1 MCAIAAELSPSELAA
16 VVPACPEW
24 TVRDLLTHNVALPA
38 AIGAGDL
45 PGDDLQRWLD
55 GLVERRR
62 TEPLEELLAE
72 WNTLDDVV
80 GGVLSATPVLLDD
93 LATHEHDLRGAVGRP
108 DHRALEADLVVPAA
122 LHPLAA
128 GATERGLGAVVVE
141 SPDGSWRSHD
151 AEPGWVLRTSAWEGF
166 RSVGS
171 RRTADELLALPGE
184 GDVEPYLA
192 VIGGHLPLPRT
203 SLREP

>member
-1 MCAIAAELSPSELAA
+1 MSEEPTVPQPSTPTRTTGPFTPARLPARGEGTGRDSAHDLCHTGRSSGPAAPRVGPMSEPLLDAYRAVRTRMCAIAAELSPSELAA

-80 GGVLSATPVLLDD
+80 GGVLSATPVLL
-93 LATHEHDLRGAVGRP
+93 ERSEERRVGKECRS
-108 DHRALEADLVVPAA
+108 RW
-122 LHPLAA
+122 
-128 GATERGLGAVVVE
+128 
-141 SPDGSWRSHD
+141 SPYH
-151 AEPGWVLRTSAWEGF
+151 
-166 RSVGS
+166 
-171 RRTADELLALPGE
+171 
-184 GDVEPYLA
+184 
-192 VIGGHLPLPRT
+192 
-203 SLREP
+203 